1 MYSGQGDRGKVWGG
15 LYGTRLAIGI
25 GTIKEKREITMKK
38 TIDLIQ
44 SMKQNGQKIAML
56 TAYDYPTAHI
66 LNEADIDIILVG
78 DSLGMVVLGYEDTR
92 SVTMADMLHHTR
104 IVARANTT
112 CLLVADLPHQAYET
126 PEQAVK
132 NARALCDV
140 GADTVKFEGN
150 KPEIVKAIVGDG
162 IPVMGHVG
170 LLPQT
175 SEKFRVHGRKR
186 SEALLIADDAKAL
199 EAAGCF
205 AIVLESIPEKL
216 GRKITQSL
224 QIPTIGIGAGA
235 ACDGQVLVLH
245 DILGLFD
252 RSPSFVKQYANMRKE
267 IHRAVTHYKLEVQQG
282 TFPDGGHSYR

>member
-1 MYSGQGDRGKVWGG
+1 MRESREKVWVVWF
-15 LYGTRLAIGI
+15 GTSLTIRVGI
-25 GTIKEKREITMKK
+25 RKEKREIAMKK
-38 TIDLIQ
+38 TIDFIQ
-44 SMKQNGQKIAML
+44 SMKQNGQKIVML
-56 TAYDYPTAHI
+56 TAYDYPTARI
-66 LNEADIDIILVG
+66 LNDADIDIILVG
-78 DSLGMVVLGYEDTR
+78 DSLGMVVLGYENTQ

-104 IVARANTT
+104 IVVRANTT
-112 CLLVADLPHQAYET
+112 CLLVADLPYQAYET

-132 NARALCDV
+132 NARALRDV
-140 GADTVKFEGN
+140 GADTVKLEGN

-205 AIVLESIPEKL
+205 ATVLESIPEKL
-216 GRKITQSL
+216 GGKITKSL
-224 QIPTIGIGAGA
+224 GIPTIGIGAGVD
-235 ACDGQVLVLH
+235 CDGQVLVLH

-252 RSPSFVKQYANMRKE
+252 RSPTFVKQYANMRKE

-282 TFPDGGHSYR
+282 LFPDGGHSYH

>member
-1 MYSGQGDRGKVWGG
+1 
-15 LYGTRLAIGI
+15 
-25 GTIKEKREITMKK
+25 MKK

-56 TAYDYPTAHI
+56 TAYDYPTARI
-66 LNEADIDIILVG
+66 LNDADIDIILVG

-92 SVTMADMLHHTR
+92 SVTMADMLYHTR

-112 CLLVADLPHQAYET
+112 CLLVADLPHRAYET

-132 NARALCDV
+132 NARALCEV

-150 KPEIVKAIVGDG
+150 KPEIVKAIVSDG

-216 GRKITQSL
+216 GGKITKSL
-224 QIPTIGIGAGA
+224 GIPTIGIGAGGG
-235 ACDGQVLVLH
+235 CDGQVLVLH

-252 RSPSFVKQYANMRKE
+252 RFTPTFVKQYANMRKE

-282 TFPDGGHSYR
+282 IFPDGEHSYR

>member
-1 MYSGQGDRGKVWGG
+1 
-15 LYGTRLAIGI
+15 
-25 GTIKEKREITMKK
+25 MKK

-44 SMKQNGQKIAML
+44 SLKQNGQKIAML
-56 TAYDYPTAHI
+56 TAYDYPTARI
-66 LNEADIDIILVG
+66 LNNADIDIILVG

-132 NARALCDV
+132 NARALRDV

-175 SEKFRVHGRKR
+175 SEKFRVHGRKQP
-186 SEALLIADDAKAL
+186 EAVLIADDAKAL

-216 GRKITQSL
+216 GGKITQSL

-252 RSPSFVKQYANMRKE
+252 RTPTFVKQYANIQKE

-282 TFPDGGHSYR
+282 AFPDGEHSYR

>member
-1 MYSGQGDRGKVWGG
+1 MSF
-15 LYGTRLAIGI
+15 GTCLAIRI
-25 GTIKEKREITMKK
+25 GMPKEKREITMKK
-38 TIDLIQ
+38 TTDLIQ
-44 SMKQNGQKIAML
+44 SMKQNRQKIAML
-56 TAYDYPTAHI
+56 TAYDYPTARI
-66 LNEADIDIILVG
+66 LNDADIDIILVG

-92 SVTMADMLHHTR
+92 SVTMADMLYHTR

-132 NARALCDV
+132 NARALCEV

-150 KPEIVKAIVGDG
+150 KPEIVEAIVDDG

-186 SEALLIADDAKAL
+186 SEAVLIADDAKAL

-224 QIPTIGIGAGA
+224 QIPTIGIGAGVD
-235 ACDGQVLVLH
+235 CDGQVLVLH

-252 RSPSFVKQYANMRKE
+252 RSPSFVKQYTNMRKE

-282 TFPDGGHSYR
+282 TFPDGGHSYH

>member
-1 MYSGQGDRGKVWGG
+1 MNQDCEV
-15 LYGTRLAIGI
+15 I
-25 GTIKEKREITMKK
+25 MKK
-38 TIDLIQ
+38 TIDVIQ
-44 SMKQNGQKIAML
+44 SLKQNGQKIAML
-56 TAYDYPTAHI
+56 TAYDYPTARI
-66 LNEADIDIILVG
+66 LNDADIDIILVG

-92 SVTMADMLHHTR
+92 SVTMADMIYHTQ
-104 IVARANTT
+104 IVARANTI

-140 GADTVKFEGN
+140 GADTVKLEGN
-150 KPEIVKAIVGDG
+150 KPEIVTAIVNAG

-186 SEALLIADDAKAL
+186 SEALLITDDAKAL

-216 GRKITQSL
+216 GGKITQSL
-224 QIPTIGIGAGA
+224 QIPTIGIGAGVD
-235 ACDGQVLVLH
+235 CDGQVLVLH

-267 IHRAVTHYKLEVQQG
+267 IHRAVTHYKMEVQQG
-282 TFPDGGHSYR
+282 RFPGGGHSYH

>member
-1 MYSGQGDRGKVWGG
+1 
-15 LYGTRLAIGI
+15 
-25 GTIKEKREITMKK
+25 MKK
-38 TIDLIQ
+38 TVDFIQ

-56 TAYDYPTAHI
+56 TAYDYPTARI
-66 LNEADIDIILVG
+66 LNDADLDIILVG

-104 IVARANTT
+104 IVARGNTE
-112 CLLVADLPHQAYET
+112 CLLIADLPYRAYET

-132 NARALCDV
+132 NARLLRDA
-140 GADTVKFEGN
+140 GADAVKPEGN
-150 KPEIVKAIVGDG
+150 KPEVVKAIVSDG

-186 SEALLIADDAKAL
+186 SEAALIADDAKAL

-205 AIVLESIPEKL
+205 AIILESIPEKL
-216 GRKITQSL
+216 GGKITRSL
-224 QIPTIGIGAGA
+224 RIPTIGIGAGA
-235 ACDGQVLVLH
+235 GCDGQVLVIH

-252 RSPSFVKQYANMRKE
+252 RFMPTFVKQYANVRKE

-282 TFPDGGHSYR
+282 LFPDEEHSYH

>member
-1 MYSGQGDRGKVWGG
+1 MNQD
-15 LYGTRLAIGI
+15 
-25 GTIKEKREITMKK
+25 REIAMKK
-38 TIDLIQ
+38 TIDLIR

-56 TAYDYPTAHI
+56 TAYDYPTARI
-66 LNEADIDIILVG
+66 LNEVDIDIILVG
-78 DSLGMVVLGYEDTR
+78 DSVGMVVLGYEDTR

-112 CLLVADLPHQAYET
+112 CLLVADLPHQSYET

-150 KPEIVKAIVGDG
+150 KPEIVKAIVSDG

-186 SEALLIADDAKAL
+186 SEAVLIANDAKAL

-282 TFPDGGHSYR
+282 TFPDGGHSYH

>member
-1 MYSGQGDRGKVWGG
+1 
-15 LYGTRLAIGI
+15 
-25 GTIKEKREITMKK
+25 MKK

-44 SMKQNGQKIAML
+44 LMKQNAQKIAML
-56 TAYDYPTAHI
+56 TAYDYPTARI
-66 LNEADIDIILVG
+66 LNDADIDIILVG

-92 SVTMADMLHHTR
+92 SVTMADMLHHTQ

-112 CLLVADLPHQAYET
+112 CLLVADLPHRAYET
-126 PEQAVK
+126 PQQAVK
-132 NARALCDV
+132 NARALREA

-150 KPEIVKAIVGDG
+150 KPEIVKAIVNDG

-186 SEALLIADDAKAL
+186 SEAVLIADDAKAL

-216 GRKITQSL
+216 GRKITESL
-224 QIPTIGIGAGA
+224 RIPTIGIGAGA
-235 ACDGQVLVLH
+235 GCDGQVLVLH

-252 RSPSFVKQYANMRKE
+252 RTPSFVKQYANMRKE
-267 IHRAVTHYKLEVQQG
+267 IHRAVAHYKLDVQQG
-282 TFPDGGHSYR
+282 IFPDGGHSYH